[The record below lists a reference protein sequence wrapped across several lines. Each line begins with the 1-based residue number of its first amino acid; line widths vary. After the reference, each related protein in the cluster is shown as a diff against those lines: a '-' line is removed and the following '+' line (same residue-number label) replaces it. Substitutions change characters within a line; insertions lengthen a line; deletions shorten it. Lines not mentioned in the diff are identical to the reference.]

1 VFPTVPSPWFFAVE
15 SDVESWDLASTV
27 RLFDGN
33 RNDLTS
39 RPHHELWVEITP
51 RSIKS
56 QLISSLCTTCPR
68 RDWHQKIASLNHG
81 EHYFTKHIF
90 KLQSF
95 SSKFRVLRRRAFR
108 RSQWNPSCKLATR
121 GHARFTSK
129 NRRFSPAKNW
139 VPQAR
144 PCVLTREKM
153 GFTSTRVYFW
163 ILIVFDIRSIY
174 ILHIY
179 THTYTRVHTDITL
192 HAYTCITTM
201 FNFFGHQAPVTPWY
215 RLHLGRFLR
224 PFRMAIWDK
233 HNWICSILPVF
244 LPRNGSRCL
253 GATSFASWVRVLGAG
268 NWRKSM
274 ELPYKSLI
282 NQYSPLWCWFSGD
295 VRFSCDM
302 SCWF

>member
-1 VFPTVPSPWFFAVE
+1 MFPTVPSPWFFAVE

-179 THTYTRVHTDITL
+179 IYTYIYTRTYWYYI
-192 HAYTCITTM
+192 TCIYMHNHHVQLFRSSST
-201 FNFFGHQAPVTPWY
+201 GHTLVPVTPWSFSQAFQDGY
-215 RLHLGRFLR
+215 LGQTQLNLQY
-224 PFRMAIWDK
+224 P
-233 HNWICSILPVF
+233 SGLPPQEWLKV
-244 LPRNGSRCL
+244 PRCHE
-253 GATSFASWVRVLGAG
+253 FC
-268 NWRKSM
+268 
-274 ELPYKSLI
+274 ELS
-282 NQYSPLWCWFSGD
+282 
-295 VRFSCDM
+295 
-302 SCWF
+302 

>member
-1 VFPTVPSPWFFAVE
+1 MQDLPAKIGDFHQRRIEFHKQDHVFSQGKDGFHQHT
-15 SDVESWDLASTV
+15 
-27 RLFDGN
+27 RLFLN
-33 RNDLTS
+33 TY
-39 RPHHELWVEITP
+39 
-51 RSIKS
+51 SIWY
-56 QLISSLCTTCPR
+56 P
-68 RDWHQKIASLNHG
+68 
-81 EHYFTKHIF
+81 
-90 KLQSF
+90 
-95 SSKFRVLRRRAFR
+95 
-108 RSQWNPSCKLATR
+108 
-121 GHARFTSK
+121 
-129 NRRFSPAKNW
+129 
-139 VPQAR
+139 
-144 PCVLTREKM
+144 
-153 GFTSTRVYFW
+153 VY
-163 ILIVFDIRSIY
+163 LYTAYIY
-174 ILHIY
+174 IY